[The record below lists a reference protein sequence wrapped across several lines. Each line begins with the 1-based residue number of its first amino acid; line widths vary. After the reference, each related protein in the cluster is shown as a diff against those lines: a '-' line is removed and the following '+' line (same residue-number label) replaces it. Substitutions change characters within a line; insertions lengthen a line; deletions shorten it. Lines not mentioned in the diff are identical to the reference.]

1 VSDKLRSRQ
10 NGSAKRKR
18 QLVNLILLG
27 SAIAAQAVGAVALW
41 TSFRNPT
48 AAIALVAALIATAAA
63 AICELQR
70 LNQSTERLEEE
81 IGLYR
86 RIYETSIDLILVTDR
101 QGRFVD
107 VSPSSFP
114 LLGYEPTEMIGH
126 PATDFILPDDLES
139 TRKEMQAARRG
150 RQRRNF
156 EARYRHKDGRTVS
169 LNWAG
174 LWSQADEHFFFIG
187 RDLTE
192 QHRLA
197 ATERAT
203 QELLTAV
210 VNASPIAI
218 VCLTTDKEITVWSRA
233 AEQIFG
239 YTADE
244 VLGKEYMLVPTQDS
258 NAVTEYEDVFSRACA
273 GETLR
278 GILVK
283 RRRKDGTVIDVSFDA
298 APMYG
303 PGGGVRAIAYALS
316 DVTERNRL
324 EQQLRQSQKMDAI
337 GQLTGGVAHDFNN
350 MLTVITGTIDILA
363 EGVADRP
370 DLAEIVKL
378 IGEAADRGA
387 ELTSQ
392 LLAFA
397 RRQPL
402 QPHKT
407 SVSEVATEAAR
418 LLRPTLGEQIDVE
431 WKLAPDAWPALID
444 PTQLSTAI
452 VNLAVNARD
461 AMGGGGKLTIE
472 TANVHLDEDYAAAH
486 SEVTP
491 GPYVMLAISDTGP
504 GIPSELR
511 DKVFEPFFTT
521 KDVGKGTGLGL
532 SMVYGFVKQSG
543 GHIKIYSEEGQGTT
557 FKLYL
562 PRADNDGAAAIAQAS
577 SLPIV
582 GGTETILLVEDDPS
596 VRKSVHSQLDSLGYR
611 AIVAANATEALA
623 IIDRGESFDLLFTD
637 LIMPGSMNGRQLA
650 EEAAKRRPGL
660 KVLFT
665 SGYTED
671 SVVHHGRL
679 TSGVLLL
686 AKPYRKRDL
695 ARRLR
700 QALDAGERGLAASAA
715 KVPELQ
721 G

>member
-1 VSDKLRSRQ
+1 MDDQLVLAQ
-10 NGSAKRKR
+10 TGSARR
-18 QLVNLILLG
+18 RRRLINLTLLG
-27 SAIAAQAVGAVALW
+27 VAIAAQAIGAVALW
-41 TSFRNPT
+41 SSFRNLPATSLLT
-48 AAIALVAALIATAAA
+48 AGLVATCAVALR
-63 AICELQR
+63 ELWR
-70 LNQSTERLEEE
+70 LNLTGRLEQELE
-81 IGLYR
+81 LHR

-101 QGRFVD
+101 QGRFID
-107 VSPSSFP
+107 VSPSALP
-114 LLGYEPTEMIGH
+114 LLGYEPSEMIGRS
-126 PATDFILPDDLES
+126 ARDFILPGDLEA

-156 EARYRHKDGRTVS
+156 EARYRHKDGRAVA

-174 LWSQADEHFFFIG
+174 VWSQPDQHFFFIG

-192 QHRLA
+192 QHRLNA
-197 ATERAT
+197 AERAT
-203 QELLTAV
+203 KELLTAV

-218 VCLTTDKEITVWSRA
+218 ICLTIERKVMVWSRA

-239 YTADE
+239 YAADE
-244 VLGKEYMLVPTQDS
+244 VLGKEYMLVPQDPDAFS
-258 NAVTEYEDVFSRACA
+258 EFEDVFSRACA

-278 GILVK
+278 GVLVK

-298 APMYG
+298 AAIYG
-303 PGGGVRAIAYALS
+303 PDGSIEAIAYALS

-350 MLTVITGTIDILA
+350 MLTVITGTVDILA
-363 EGVADRP
+363 DGVADRP
-370 DLAEIVKL
+370 DLAAIVKL
-378 IGEAADRGA
+378 ISEAADRGA

-402 QPHKT
+402 QPRKT
-407 SVSEVATEAAR
+407 SVNDIATDAAR

-431 WKLAPDAWPALID
+431 WKLTPNAWPALID

-461 AMGGGGKLTIE
+461 AMGGGGKLTLE
-472 TANVHLDEDYAAAH
+472 TANVYLDEDYAAAH

-491 GPYVMLAISDTGP
+491 GPYVMFAVSDTGP
-504 GIPSELR
+504 GIPAELR

-543 GHIKIYSEEGQGTT
+543 GHIKLYTEEGQGTT

-562 PRADNDGAAAIAQAS
+562 PRADKNAGDAGTDASALQIA
-577 SLPIV
+577 
-582 GGTETILLVEDDPS
+582 GGTETILLVEDDPT

-611 AIVAANATEALA
+611 TVIAANAAEALA
-623 IIDRGESFDLLFTD
+623 IIDRGEAFDLLFTD
-637 LIMPGSMNGRQLA
+637 LVMPGTMNGRQLA
-650 EEAAKRRPGL
+650 EEAERRRPGL

-671 SVVHHGRL
+671 AAVHHGRL
-679 TSGVLLL
+679 LSGVLLL
-686 AKPYRKRDL
+686 AKPYRKADL
-695 ARRLR
+695 ARLIR
-700 QALDAGERGLAASAA
+700 QALAVSKPTVVANPPAPPIS
-715 KVPELQ
+715 PQ
-721 G
+721 I